1 MQAIRGVQHGWQR
14 TDADINSVH
23 DHPVM
28 TVTSAQRTY
37 RDSILMRTLE
47 FTRRSEYQL
56 LGTDAHMQGG
66 GDALQRCVK
75 FATRPKFAS
84 SAALRTLLRRD
95 RVNMHGSCSKT
106 VRQASTHTAVHG
118 LPAAMQALGG
128 NCKPQL
134 ILLIA
139 AHRDASSITLSM
151 RSIVH
156 VSISIPSAN

>member
-66 GDALQRCVK
+66 GMHFNAVLSLRHVPSLLPRLHFERSCVG
-75 FATRPKFAS
+75 TE
-84 SAALRTLLRRD
+84 
-95 RVNMHGSCSKT
+95 
-106 VRQASTHTAVHG
+106 STCMGHV
-118 LPAAMQALGG
+118 Q
-128 NCKPQL
+128 KP
-134 ILLIA
+134 
-139 AHRDASSITLSM
+139 
-151 RSIVH
+151 
-156 VSISIPSAN
+156 